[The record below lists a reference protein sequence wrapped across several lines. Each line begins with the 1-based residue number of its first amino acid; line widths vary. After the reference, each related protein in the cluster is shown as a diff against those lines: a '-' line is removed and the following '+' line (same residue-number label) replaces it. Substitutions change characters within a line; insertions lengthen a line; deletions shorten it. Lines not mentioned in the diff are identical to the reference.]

1 MRPQPL
7 QHHGGAARP
16 AGCQVPEQPVPV
28 AVTTRLWLLRQGVGE
43 SPSPVMQNAALRACG
58 LDWSYSVRNVGPDEL
73 GGAVAVLGAG
83 VAAGANGTIP
93 HKRAA
98 AARCDRLEGEAG
110 LAGPVNT
117 VVVSEGQA

>member
-73 GGAVAVLGAG
+73 GGAMADLWAG
-83 VAAGANGTIP
+83 VAEGANVTIP

-98 AARCDRLEGEAG
+98 AALCDRVRGDAALTGAG
-110 LAGPVNT
+110 NHGAG
-117 VVVSEGQA
+117 G